1 MNNKSEKVRK
11 MSNHEADN
19 MRFYIVN
26 NGKRKQIVTA
36 VEQDGGFV
44 YYDLE
49 LVDGEKGQTKIKMTP
64 IKNIVDVCGS
74 PNIQIKPACKETTKL
89 GNPSFKF
96 IEKIYKYII
105 MPSKQEDQEN
115 KEEEMER

>member
-1 MNNKSEKVRK
+1 
-11 MSNHEADN
+11 MSNHETDN

-49 LVDGEKGQTKIKMTP
+49 LVDIEGKGQPKIKMTP
-64 IKNIVDVCGS
+64 IKDIVDVCGS
-74 PNIQIKPACKETTKL
+74 PNIQIRPAFKETTKL

-105 MPSKQEDQEN
+105 KPSNQEN
-115 KEEEMER
+115 NEKEEEMER